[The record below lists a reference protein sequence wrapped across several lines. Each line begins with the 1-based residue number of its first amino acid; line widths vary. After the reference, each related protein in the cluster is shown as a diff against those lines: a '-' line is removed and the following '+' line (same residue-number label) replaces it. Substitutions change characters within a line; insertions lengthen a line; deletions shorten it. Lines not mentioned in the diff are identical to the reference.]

1 MSKNKTF
8 LHPGTFGDTIYGM
21 NVVKLLGGGDVYI
34 KWNGMN
40 EIAWNAFGALDAGIH
55 AGRYNQQ
62 DLEFLFPLLDAQK
75 YIKNLRVW
83 RNEDIDYDLGNHY
96 KFTTGPA
103 GWQGNQTECYGLV
116 CGVDIHK
123 HRKEFLQEAWLDPV
137 KPIKI
142 PGKSVVLNW
151 TGRYI
156 YDNQPNPKYAEWLAN
171 GLEDQAIFLGTKAE
185 CDAFNTQ
192 YKCNIP
198 YHGVTDMLEM
208 ARIIQGA
215 ELTIGNQSAVL
226 AVAIGLGKTFYC
238 ESRKDFAN
246 YKSPHGYG
254 DVWFP
259 RVNSYYF

>member
-21 NVVKLLGGGDVYI
+21 SVVKLLGGGDVYI

-55 AGRYNQQ
+55 AQRYNEK

-75 YIKNLRVW
+75 YIKNLKVW
-83 RNEDIDYDLGNHY
+83 RGEDVDFNLGDHY
-96 KFTTGPA
+96 KFTTGPS

-116 CGVDIHK
+116 CGVEIHS
-123 HRKEFLQEAWLDPV
+123 HRKELLQDPWLDSV

-142 PGKSVVLNW
+142 PGKSIVLNW

-156 YDNQPNPKYAEWLAN
+156 YDNQPNPKYAEWIAN
-171 GLEDQAIFLGTKAE
+171 GLEDQAVFLGTQNE
-185 CDAFNTQ
+185 CDAFNAQ

-198 YHGVTDMLEM
+198 YHPVTDMLEM
-208 ARIIQGA
+208 ARVIEGA

>member
-1 MSKNKTF
+1 MSSKHTF

-40 EIAWNAFGALDAGIH
+40 EVAWNAFGALDAGIH
-55 AGRYNQQ
+55 AGRYNKA
-62 DLEFLFPLLDAQK
+62 DLDFLFPLLEAQS
-75 YIKNLRVW
+75 YIDNVGVW
-83 RNEDIDYDLGNHY
+83 RNEAVDYDLGNHY

-123 HRKEFLQEAWLDPV
+123 HRSEFLFQAWLDPV
-137 KPIKI
+137 EPIRL
-142 PGKSVVLNW
+142 PGKSVVVNW

-156 YDNQPNPKYAEWLAN
+156 YGEDNPRYREWIDN
-171 GLEDQAIFLGTKAE
+171 GLEDAAVFLGTEAE
-185 CDAFNTQ
+185 CDEFNRRFNCRLPHH
-192 YKCNIP
+192 K
-198 YHGVTDMLEM
+198 VTDMLEM

-215 ELTIGNQSAVL
+215 ELTIGNQSAVM
-226 AVAIGLGKTFYC
+226 ATAIGLGKTFYC
-238 ESRKDFAN
+238 ECRKDFAN

-259 RVNSYYF
+259 RVNSFYF